1 MELESVS
8 VIVTD
13 QCNFEC
19 SYCYQKK
26 GKERLDLPT
35 LARTIDFFH
44 PFFARECVLSFYGG
58 EPLLAFDLIR
68 RAVEH
73 VKGLP
78 TRHPHKIRF
87 SLTTNGSLLSE
98 EVLEFLAEHE
108 FSLVLSFDG
117 LAQDLSRKKGSFDPL
132 ASVIPRILAAPRIS
146 LETNSVFSS
155 ATVGYLSESVEYLVR
170 LGVPKFD
177 VNFAHAPPWTSA
189 ALLRLEEEIARVGD
203 FFLSRYNDL
212 RDVPWADFYQEMEKG
227 VHHCPA
233 GRDRMALSARGTLW
247 GCVIF
252 PHYLIEKYGAAGC
265 QEYCF
270 GDVESF
276 IKNPRR
282 IYDQTIAAYSD
293 LRMDRFS
300 TPDRSCLMCDEIEYC
315 WICPLGAGLTT
326 GKIGKIAA
334 GSCQRA
340 RILRK
345 GKRRFLEQL
354 GDKTRRGHTGTSG

>member
-1 MELESVS
+1 MEIESVS
-8 VIVTD
+8 IIVTD
-13 QCNFEC
+13 QCNYEC

-26 GKERLDLPT
+26 GEERLDLPT

-44 PFFARECVLSFYGG
+44 PFFARECVVSFYGG
-58 EPLLAFDLIR
+58 EPLLEFDLIR

-73 VKGLP
+73 VEGLP
-78 TRHPHKIRF
+78 TRPPRNIRF

-98 EVLEFLAEHE
+98 EILRFLAEHE

-170 LGVPKFD
+170 LGVPKLD

-189 ALLRLEEEIARVGD
+189 DLLRLEEEIARVGEY
-203 FFLSRYNDL
+203 FLSQYHDL
-212 RDVPWADFYQEMEKG
+212 RDIPWADFYQETKKA
-227 VHHCPA
+227 VYQCPA
-233 GRDRMALSARGTLW
+233 GRDRMALSAQGTLW
-247 GCVIF
+247 GCAIF
-252 PHYLIEKYGAAGC
+252 PHYLTEKYGAAGC

-270 GDVESF
+270 GDVDSF

-282 IYDQTIAAYSD
+282 IYDQKIAAYSD

-300 TPDRSCLMCDEIEYC
+300 TPDRSCLMCDEIEQC
-315 WICPLGAGLTT
+315 WICPLGAGQMT
-326 GKIGKIAA
+326 GEIGKIAA

-340 RILRK
+340 RIRRE
-345 GKRRFLEQL
+345 GKRRFLEQF
-354 GDKTRRGHTGTSG
+354 GDKTRRGDINTSG